1 MKYKVIFLLIIVI
14 MFNGIINSRE
24 LNELA
29 IVSAMGIE
37 LNENGEYVLT
47 AQILNPKKSGNSSS
61 GGGSSADGAIVTV
74 YTNSS
79 ESVQNAVRYMIKESP
94 QRLYLAHME
103 LLILSDELAS
113 SKEITDTLDFFI
125 RDNEGS
131 SNFTL
136 AISKDCN
143 PSDVLKTLTPLETV
157 PTENII
163 NSIGAARKYQGISV
177 DKLLMEQLEILLCD
191 GKEMV
196 VTSISLDGEED
207 GLQKEEDLATTNVDT
222 KIVIDDLAYFKG
234 NKLKG
239 YIEGDDNIMYNLL
252 TNNLQNSVINIGE
265 EKDRIAAEI
274 INSGCKMKP
283 KRENGEYIIDIDIN
297 VECNVTELGENLS
310 TKDNL
315 EKITKDINNEIKSKV
330 SKFIY
335 NTQNVYES
343 DVIGLEN
350 VFYKHLNKEYKLI
363 QNDFNEKYFQK
374 IKTNVN
380 VSTKLPDEGGMVKQW

>member
-1 MKYKVIFLLIIVI
+1 
-14 MFNGIINSRE
+14 
-24 LNELA
+24 
-29 IVSAMGIE
+29 
-37 LNENGEYVLT
+37 
-47 AQILNPKKSGNSSS
+47 
-61 GGGSSADGAIVTV
+61 
-74 YTNSS
+74 
-79 ESVQNAVRYMIKESP
+79 MIKESP

-177 DKLLMEQLEILLCD
+177 DKLLMEQLEVLLCD

-252 TNNLQNSVINIGE
+252 ANNLQNSVINIGE

-274 INSGCKMKP
+274 IKSGCKMKP

-297 VECNVTELGENLS
+297 VKCNVTELGENLS
-310 TKDNL
+310 AKDDL
-315 EKITKDINNEIKSKV
+315 EKIKKDINNEIKSKV

-380 VSTKLPDEGGMVKQW
+380 VSTKLPDEGGIVKQW

>member
-177 DKLLMEQLEILLCD
+177 DKLLMEQLEVLLCE

-252 TNNLQNSVINIGE
+252 T
-265 EKDRIAAEI
+265 
-274 INSGCKMKP
+274 
-283 KRENGEYIIDIDIN
+283 
-297 VECNVTELGENLS
+297 T
-310 TKDNL
+310 
-315 EKITKDINNEIKSKV
+315 
-330 SKFIY
+330 
-335 NTQNVYES
+335 
-343 DVIGLEN
+343 
-350 VFYKHLNKEYKLI
+350 
-363 QNDFNEKYFQK
+363 
-374 IKTNVN
+374 
-380 VSTKLPDEGGMVKQW
+380 